1 MSTSQDHDLV
11 AALVNSREESVG
23 RSGPD
28 LDAVVCGGR
37 RTVRHRRVGALACG
51 AAAMLA
57 VAGVWAAAGID
68 SSRQAVEPAAPSP
81 VTFAGCTLEP
91 TTCDAAPVEDG
102 LLDKLT
108 GVSYEPDAFVRGR
121 EEDLRELT
129 DGARAVMYPLMAAD
143 QEYQLGSIDVVVA
156 TRLDEPGV
164 VDAVLTNPRAARTD
178 RRAVEIPG
186 AGGLTATVVTTAD
199 VDDEWFQIW
208 VVPEGDGHGAVAIS
222 YEGRPPEGASP
233 ALGVTT
239 PTETPGGWSD
249 DLVAGV
255 IADLLLG

>member
-1 MSTSQDHDLV
+1 MSTSQDHELV
-11 AALVNSREESVG
+11 AVLVDGRAESVG
-23 RSGPD
+23 RSRAD
-28 LDAVVCGGR
+28 LDAVVFGGR
-37 RTVRHRRVGALACG
+37 RTVRHRRFGALVGG
-51 AAAMLA
+51 AAAVLA
-57 VAGVWAAAGID
+57 VAGVVAAGGIG
-68 SSRQAVEPAAPSP
+68 SSRQAVEPAVPSP

-91 TTCDAAPVEDG
+91 TTCDTAPVEGG
-102 LLDKLT
+102 LLDELT
-108 GVSYEPDAFVRGR
+108 GVSYEPDVFVPGRG
-121 EEDLRELT
+121 EDLEELT
-129 DGARAVMYPLMAAD
+129 DGARAVIYPLMATD
-143 QEYQLGSIDVVVA
+143 QGYQLGSVDVVVA

-164 VDAVLTNPRAARTD
+164 VDAALTNPRAARTD

-199 VDDEWFQIW
+199 ADDEWFQIW